1 MNMIYDV
8 IVIGN
13 GPAGISSAIYVKRNN
28 LNVLVVSKQQSNLL
42 LADKI
47 ENYYGFENPISG
59 KELYNQGLNQAKNL
73 NIPLVDEEVVDVTF
87 MGNYEVT
94 TSANKYVAK
103 TVIVSTGANRVAPKI
118 KGLKEFEGRGV
129 SYCAVCDGFFYRKKD
144 VAVLGNKEYALHE
157 LNVLK
162 QFANSVTLLTNGL
175 EYNLDELVDLEQRK
189 IKEIRGKEVV
199 EEIVFEDD
207 SSLKVSGL
215 FVAVGVASSLD
226 FARKLGA
233 EIQNNKLVVNE
244 LMQTNLPGL
253 YACGDAVKGTP
264 QIAKA
269 VYEGMIAGMDAS
281 KYVRNL
287 K

>member
-1 MNMIYDV
+1 MIYDV

-28 LNVLVVSKQQSNLL
+28 LNVLVVSKNESNLL

-59 KELYNQGLNQAKNL
+59 KDLYEQGINQAKNL
-73 NIPLVDEEVVDVTF
+73 GIEVVNEEVVDVTF
-87 MGNYEVT
+87 MGNYVVS
-94 TSANKYVAK
+94 TSSNSYEAK
-103 TVIVSTGANRVAPKI
+103 AVIVSTGANRVAPRI

-129 SYCAVCDGFFYRKKD
+129 SYCAVCDGFFYRRKN

-162 QFANSVTLLTNGL
+162 PIVNEVTLLTNGL
-175 EYNLDELVDLEQRK
+175 EYTQNEEVVLNTLK
-189 IKEIRGKEVV
+189 IKEIKGNEVI
-199 EEIVFEDD
+199 EEVVFEDD
-207 SSLKVSGL
+207 STLKVDGL
-215 FVAVGVASSLD
+215 FVAIGTASSVD

-233 EIQNNKLVVNE
+233 EIENNKIVVNE
-244 LMQTNLPGL
+244 LMQSNLPGL
-253 YACGDAVKGTP
+253 YACGDATKGVP

-269 VYEGMIAGMDAS
+269 VYEGMVAGMDAS
-281 KYVRNL
+281 KYVRNM

>member
-162 QFANSVTLLTNGL
+162 QFANSAILLTNGL

-189 IKEIRGKEVV
+189 IKEIRGNEVV

-226 FARKLGA
+226 FARKLGP

>member
-1 MNMIYDV
+1 MIYDV

-28 LNVLVVSKQQSNLL
+28 LNVLVVSKNESNLL

-59 KELYNQGLNQAKNL
+59 KDLYEQGINQAKNL
-73 NIPLVDEEVVDVTF
+73 GIEVVNEEVVDVTF
-87 MGNYEVT
+87 MGNYVVS
-94 TSANKYVAK
+94 TSSNSYEAK
-103 TVIVSTGANRVAPKI
+103 AVIVSTGANRVAPRI

-129 SYCAVCDGFFYRKKD
+129 SYCAVCDGFFYRRKN

-162 QFANSVTLLTNGL
+162 PIVNEVTLLTNGL
-175 EYNLDELVDLEQRK
+175 EYNLNEEVKLNTLK
-189 IKEIRGKEVV
+189 IKEIKGNEVI
-199 EEIVFEDD
+199 EEVVFEDD
-207 SSLKVSGL
+207 STLKVDGL
-215 FVAVGVASSLD
+215 FVAIGTASSVD

-233 EIQNNKLVVNE
+233 EIENNKIVVNE
-244 LMQTNLPGL
+244 LMQSNLPGL
-253 YACGDAVKGTP
+253 YACGDATKGVP

-269 VYEGMIAGMDAS
+269 VYEGMVAGMDAS
-281 KYVRNL
+281 KYVRNM

>member
-103 TVIVSTGANRVAPKI
+103 AVIVSTGANRVAPKI

-189 IKEIRGKEVV
+189 IKEIRGNEVV

-281 KYVRNL
+281 KYVRNI

>member
-1 MNMIYDV
+1 MIYDV

-28 LNVLVVSKQQSNLL
+28 LNVLVVSKNESNLL

-59 KELYNQGLNQAKNL
+59 KDLYEQGINQAKNL
-73 NIPLVDEEVVDVTF
+73 GIEVVNEEVVDVTF
-87 MGNYEVT
+87 MGNYVVS
-94 TSANKYVAK
+94 TSSNSYEAK
-103 TVIVSTGANRVAPKI
+103 AVIVSTGANRVAPRI

-129 SYCAVCDGFFYRKKD
+129 SYCAVCDGFFYRRKN

-157 LNVLK
+157 LNILK
-162 QFANSVTLLTNGL
+162 QFVNEVTLLTNGL
-175 EYNLDELVDLEQRK
+175 EYTQNEEVKLNTLK
-189 IKEIRGKEVV
+189 IKEIKGNEVI
-199 EEIVFEDD
+199 EEVVFEDD
-207 SSLKVSGL
+207 STLKVDGL
-215 FVAVGVASSLD
+215 FVAIGTASSVD

-233 EIQNNKLVVNE
+233 EIENNKIVVNE
-244 LMQTNLPGL
+244 LMQSNLPGL
-253 YACGDAVKGTP
+253 YACGDATKGVP

-269 VYEGMIAGMDAS
+269 VYEGMVAGMDAS
-281 KYVRNL
+281 KYVRNM

>member
-1 MNMIYDV
+1 LLPFIVNAKYKDV
-8 IVIGN
+8 
-13 GPAGISSAIYVKRNN
+13 
-28 LNVLVVSKQQSNLL
+28 
-42 LADKI
+42 
-47 ENYYGFENPISG
+47 
-59 KELYNQGLNQAKNL
+59 
-73 NIPLVDEEVVDVTF
+73 
-87 MGNYEVT
+87 
-94 TSANKYVAK
+94 
-103 TVIVSTGANRVAPKI
+103 VAPIVGIDASEKVTLYLFHGDGCPHCEDEFRFFESI
-118 KGLKEFEGRGV
+118 KTEYGDYFVLNKFEV
-129 SYCAVCDGFFYRKKD
+129 WHNEENKK
-144 VAVLGNKEYALHE
+144 L
-157 LNVLK
+157 LK

-175 EYNLDELVDLEQRK
+175 EFNLDDNVNLNLRK
-189 IKEIRGKEVV
+189 IKEIKGNEVV

-207 SSLKVSGL
+207 STLKISGL

-269 VYEGMIAGMDAS
+269 VYEGMVAGMEAS

>member
-189 IKEIRGKEVV
+189 IKEIRGNEVV

>member
-1 MNMIYDV
+1 MIYDV

-13 GPAGISSAIYVKRNN
+13 GPAGISSAIYAKRNN
-28 LNVLVVSKQQSNLL
+28 LNVLVISKQESNLL

-47 ENYYGFENPISG
+47 ENYYGFEKPISG
-59 KELYNQGLNQAKNL
+59 KDLYEQGIKQAENL
-73 NIPLVDEEVVDVTF
+73 NISLVNEEVVDITF
-87 MGNYEVT
+87 MGNYEVS
-94 TSANKYVAK
+94 TSSNKYEAK
-103 TVIVSTGANRVAPKI
+103 TVIVSTGANRMAPRI

-157 LNVLK
+157 INVLK

-175 EYNLDELVDLEQRK
+175 EFNLDDNVNLNLRK
-189 IKEIRGKEVV
+189 IKEIKGNEVV

-207 SSLKVSGL
+207 STLKTSGL

-269 VYEGMIAGMDAS
+269 VYEGMVAGMEAS
-281 KYVRNL
+281 KYVRSL

>member
-59 KELYNQGLNQAKNL
+59 KELYNQGLSQAKNL

-162 QFANSVTLLTNGL
+162 QFANSAILLTNGL

-189 IKEIRGKEVV
+189 IKEIRGNEVV

>member
-1 MNMIYDV
+1 MIYDV
-8 IVIGN
+8 VVIGN
-13 GPAGISSAIYVKRNN
+13 GPAGISSAIYAKRNN
-28 LNVLVVSKQQSNLL
+28 LNVIVVSKNESNLL

-47 ENYYGFENPISG
+47 ENYYGFVDPISG
-59 KELYNQGLNQAKNL
+59 KDLYEQGINQAKRL
-73 NIPLVDEEVVDVTF
+73 GIPVVNEEVVDIAF
-87 MGNYEVT
+87 MENYLVST
-94 TSANKYVAK
+94 TSNAYETK
-103 TVIVSTGANRVAPKI
+103 TVIVSTGTNRMAPRI

-129 SYCAVCDGFFYRKKD
+129 SYCAICDGFFYRKQN

-162 QFANSVTLLTNGL
+162 PIANEVTLLTNGL
-175 EYNLDELVDLEQRK
+175 EYSLDEEVILNTKK
-189 IKEIRGKEVV
+189 IKEIKGNEVV
-199 EEIVFEDD
+199 EEIIFEDD
-207 SSLKVSGL
+207 SSINVSGL
-215 FVAVGVASSLD
+215 FVAIGTASSVD

-233 EIQNNKLVVNE
+233 EIENNKLVVNE

-269 VYEGMIAGMDAS
+269 VYEGMVAGMDAS
-281 KYVRNL
+281 KYIRSL

>member
-162 QFANSVTLLTNGL
+162 QFANSVTLLINGL

-189 IKEIRGKEVV
+189 IKEIRGNEVV

>member
-1 MNMIYDV
+1 MIYDV

-13 GPAGISSAIYVKRNN
+13 GPAGISSAIYAKRNN
-28 LNVLVVSKQQSNLL
+28 LNVLVISKQESNLL

-47 ENYYGFENPISG
+47 ENYYGFEKPISG
-59 KELYNQGLNQAKNL
+59 KDLYEQGIKQAENL
-73 NIPLVDEEVVDVTF
+73 NISLVNEEVVDITF
-87 MGNYEVT
+87 MGNYEVS
-94 TSANKYVAK
+94 TSSNKYEAK
-103 TVIVSTGANRVAPKI
+103 TVIVSTGANRMAPRI

-175 EYNLDELVDLEQRK
+175 EFNLDDNVNLNLRK
-189 IKEIRGKEVV
+189 IKEIKGNEVV

-207 SSLKVSGL
+207 STLKISGL

-244 LMQTNLPGL
+244 LMHTNLPGL
-253 YACGDAVKGTP
+253 FACGDAVKGTP

-269 VYEGMIAGMDAS
+269 VYEGMVAGMEAS

>member
-103 TVIVSTGANRVAPKI
+103 AVIVSTGANRVAPKI

-189 IKEIRGKEVV
+189 IKEIRGNEVV

-244 LMQTNLPGL
+244 LMQTNLPGF

-269 VYEGMIAGMDAS
+269 VYEGMVAGMDAS

>member
-13 GPAGISSAIYVKRNN
+13 GPAGISSAIYVKRNS

-73 NIPLVDEEVVDVTF
+73 NIPLVDEEVLDVTF

-189 IKEIRGKEVV
+189 IKEIRGNEVV

>member
-13 GPAGISSAIYVKRNN
+13 GPAGISSAIYVKRNS

-175 EYNLDELVDLEQRK
+175 EYNLDELIDLEQRK
-189 IKEIRGKEVV
+189 IKEIRGNEVV

>member
-1 MNMIYDV
+1 MIYDV
-8 IVIGN
+8 VVIGN
-13 GPAGISSAIYVKRNN
+13 GPAGISSAIYAKRNN
-28 LNVLVVSKQQSNLL
+28 LNVIVVSKNESNLL

-47 ENYYGFENPISG
+47 ENYYGFVDPISG
-59 KELYNQGLNQAKNL
+59 KDLYEQGINQAKRL
-73 NIPLVDEEVVDVTF
+73 GIPVVNEEVVDIAF
-87 MGNYEVT
+87 MENYLVST
-94 TSANKYVAK
+94 TSNAYETK
-103 TVIVSTGANRVAPKI
+103 TVIVSTGANRVAPRI

-129 SYCAVCDGFFYRKKD
+129 SYCAICDGFFYRKQN

-162 QFANSVTLLTNGL
+162 PIANEVTLLTNGL
-175 EYNLDELVDLEQRK
+175 DYSLDEEVILNTKK
-189 IKEIRGKEVV
+189 IKEIKGNEVV
-199 EEIVFEDD
+199 EEIIFEDD
-207 SSLKVSGL
+207 SSINVSGL
-215 FVAVGVASSLD
+215 FVAIGSASSVD

-233 EIQNNKLVVNE
+233 EIENNKLVVNE

-269 VYEGMIAGMDAS
+269 VYEGMVAGMDAS
-281 KYVRNL
+281 KYIRSL

>member
-1 MNMIYDV
+1 MIYDV

-28 LNVLVVSKQQSNLL
+28 LNVLVVSKNESNLL

-47 ENYYGFENPISG
+47 ENYYGFANPISG
-59 KELYNQGLNQAKNL
+59 KDLYEQGINQAKNL
-73 NIPLVDEEVVDVTF
+73 GINLVNEEVVDVTF
-87 MGNYEVT
+87 MGNYVVT
-94 TSANKYVAK
+94 TSSNVYEAK
-103 TVIVSTGANRVAPKI
+103 AVIVSTGTNRVAPRI

-129 SYCAVCDGFFYRKKD
+129 SYCAVCDGFFYRKKN

-162 QFANSVTLLTNGL
+162 PIANEVTLLTNGL
-175 EYNLDELVDLEQRK
+175 EYNQEEQVNLNILK
-189 IKEIRGKEVV
+189 IKEIRGNEVI
-199 EEIVFEDD
+199 EEVVFEDD
-207 SSLKVSGL
+207 SSLKVDGL
-215 FVAVGVASSLD
+215 FVAIGTASSVD

-233 EIQNNKLVVNE
+233 EIDSNKLVVNE
-244 LMQTNLPGL
+244 LMQSNLPGL

-269 VYEGMIAGMDAS
+269 VYEGMVAGMDAS

>member
-1 MNMIYDV
+1 MIYDV

-28 LNVLVVSKQQSNLL
+28 LNVLVVSKNESNLL

-59 KELYNQGLNQAKNL
+59 KDLYEQGINQAKNL
-73 NIPLVDEEVVDVTF
+73 GIEVVNEEVVDVTF
-87 MGNYEVT
+87 MGNYVVS
-94 TSANKYVAK
+94 TSSNSYEAK
-103 TVIVSTGANRVAPKI
+103 AVIVSTGANRVAPRI

-129 SYCAVCDGFFYRKKD
+129 SYCAVCDGFFYRRKN

-162 QFANSVTLLTNGL
+162 PIVNEVTLLTNGL
-175 EYNLDELVDLEQRK
+175 EYNQNEEVKLNTLK
-189 IKEIRGKEVV
+189 IKEIKGNEVI
-199 EEIVFEDD
+199 EEVVFEDD
-207 SSLKVSGL
+207 STLKVDGL
-215 FVAVGVASSLD
+215 FVAIGTASSVD

-233 EIQNNKLVVNE
+233 EIENNKIVVNE
-244 LMQTNLPGL
+244 LMQSNLPGL
-253 YACGDAVKGTP
+253 YACGDATKGVP

-269 VYEGMIAGMDAS
+269 VYEGMVAGMDAS
-281 KYVRNL
+281 KYVRNM

>member
-1 MNMIYDV
+1 MIYDV

-28 LNVLVVSKQQSNLL
+28 LNVLVVSKNESNLL

-47 ENYYGFENPISG
+47 ENYYGFANPISG
-59 KELYNQGLNQAKNL
+59 KDLYEQGINQAKNL
-73 NIPLVDEEVVDVTF
+73 GIEVVNEEVVDVTF
-87 MGNYEVT
+87 MGNYVVS
-94 TSANKYVAK
+94 TSSNFYEAK
-103 TVIVSTGANRVAPKI
+103 AVIVSTGANRVAPRI

-129 SYCAVCDGFFYRKKD
+129 SYCAVCDGFFYRRKN

-162 QFANSVTLLTNGL
+162 PIVNEATLLTNGL
-175 EYNLDELVDLEQRK
+175 EYNQNEEVKLNTLK
-189 IKEIRGKEVV
+189 IKEIRGNEVI
-199 EEIVFEDD
+199 EEVVFEDD
-207 SSLKVSGL
+207 STLKVDGL
-215 FVAVGVASSLD
+215 FVAIGTASSVD

-233 EIQNNKLVVNE
+233 EIENNKIVVNE
-244 LMQTNLPGL
+244 LMQSNLPGL
-253 YACGDAVKGTP
+253 YACGDATKGVP

-269 VYEGMIAGMDAS
+269 VYEGMVAGMDAS
-281 KYVRNL
+281 KYIRNM

>member
-162 QFANSVTLLTNGL
+162 QFANSAILLTNGL

-189 IKEIRGKEVV
+189 IKEIRGNEVV

>member
-1 MNMIYDV
+1 MIYDV

-28 LNVLVVSKQQSNLL
+28 LNVLVVSKNESNLL

-59 KELYNQGLNQAKNL
+59 KDLYEQGINQAKNL
-73 NIPLVDEEVVDVTF
+73 GIEVVNEEVVDVTF
-87 MGNYEVT
+87 MGNYVVS
-94 TSANKYVAK
+94 TSSNSYESKA
-103 TVIVSTGANRVAPKI
+103 VIVSTGANRVAPRI

-129 SYCAVCDGFFYRKKD
+129 SYCAVCDGFFYRRKN

-162 QFANSVTLLTNGL
+162 PIANEVTLLTNGL
-175 EYNLDELVDLEQRK
+175 EYNQNEEVNLNALK
-189 IKEIRGKEVV
+189 IKEIRGNEVI
-199 EEIVFEDD
+199 EEVVFEDD
-207 SSLKVSGL
+207 STLKIDGL
-215 FVAVGVASSLD
+215 FIAIGTASSVD

-233 EIQNNKLVVNE
+233 EIENNKIVVNE
-244 LMQTNLPGL
+244 LMQSNLPGL
-253 YACGDAVKGTP
+253 YACGDATKGVP

-269 VYEGMIAGMDAS
+269 VYEGMVAGMDAS
-281 KYVRNL
+281 KYVRNM

>member
-189 IKEIRGKEVV
+189 ITAIFR
-199 EEIVFEDD
+199 
-207 SSLKVSGL
+207 SSKRHL
-215 FVAVGVASSLD
+215 
-226 FARKLGA
+226 
-233 EIQNNKLVVNE
+233 
-244 LMQTNLPGL
+244 L
-253 YACGDAVKGTP
+253 YT
-264 QIAKA
+264 
-269 VYEGMIAGMDAS
+269 
-281 KYVRNL
+281 
-287 K
+287 

>member
-1 MNMIYDV
+1 MIYDV

-28 LNVLVVSKQQSNLL
+28 LNVLVVSKNESNLL

-47 ENYYGFENPISG
+47 ENYYGFANPISG
-59 KELYNQGLNQAKNL
+59 KDLYEQGINQAKNL
-73 NIPLVDEEVVDVTF
+73 GIEVVNEEVVDVTF
-87 MGNYEVT
+87 MGNYVVS
-94 TSANKYVAK
+94 TSSNSYEAK
-103 TVIVSTGANRVAPKI
+103 AVIVSTGANRVAPRI

-129 SYCAVCDGFFYRKKD
+129 SYCAVCDGFFYRRKN

-162 QFANSVTLLTNGL
+162 PIVNEVTLLTNGL
-175 EYNLDELVDLEQRK
+175 EYNQNEEVKLNTLK
-189 IKEIRGKEVV
+189 IKEIRGNEVI
-199 EEIVFEDD
+199 EEVVFEDD
-207 SSLKVSGL
+207 STLKIDGL
-215 FVAVGVASSLD
+215 FVAIGTASSVD

-233 EIQNNKLVVNE
+233 EIENNKIVVNE
-244 LMQTNLPGL
+244 LMQSNLPGL
-253 YACGDAVKGTP
+253 YACGDATKGVP

-269 VYEGMIAGMDAS
+269 VYEGMVAGMDAS
-281 KYVRNL
+281 KYVRNM

>member
-1 MNMIYDV
+1 MIYDV

-13 GPAGISSAIYVKRNN
+13 GPAGISSAIYAKRNN
-28 LNVLVVSKQQSNLL
+28 LNVLIVSKKESNLL

-59 KELYNQGLNQAKNL
+59 KELYETGIKQASNL
-73 NIPLVDEEVVDVTF
+73 DIPLVYDEVVDITF
-87 MGNYEVT
+87 MGNYVVSTPNNSYET
-94 TSANKYVAK
+94 K
-103 TVIVSTGANRVAPKI
+103 TVIVSTGLSRVAPRI
-118 KGLKEFEGRGV
+118 KGLKEFEGKGV

-144 VAVLGNKEYALHE
+144 VAVLGNKDYALHE

-162 QFANSVTLLTNGL
+162 PIANNVTLLTNGL
-175 EYNLDELVDLEQRK
+175 EYNLNEEVSLNTKK
-189 IKEIRGKEVV
+189 IKEIRGTDVI

-215 FVAVGVASSLD
+215 FIAVGTASSVD

-233 EIQNNKLVVNE
+233 EIANNKIIVNE
-244 LMQTNLPGL
+244 LMQTNVPGL
-253 YACGDAVKGTP
+253 YACGDTVKGTP

-269 VYEGMIAGMDAS
+269 VYEGMVAGMEAS
-281 KYVRNL
+281 KYVRSL

>member
-1 MNMIYDV
+1 MIYDV

-13 GPAGISSAIYVKRNN
+13 GPAGISSAIYAKRNN
-28 LNVLVVSKQQSNLL
+28 LNVLVISKQESNLL

-47 ENYYGFENPISG
+47 ENYYGFEKPISG
-59 KELYNQGLNQAKNL
+59 KDLYEQGIKQAENL
-73 NIPLVDEEVVDVTF
+73 NISLVNEEVVDITF
-87 MGNYEVT
+87 MGNYEVS
-94 TSANKYVAK
+94 TSSNKYEAK
-103 TVIVSTGANRVAPKI
+103 TVIVSTGANRMAPRI

-175 EYNLDELVDLEQRK
+175 EFNLDDNVNLNLRK
-189 IKEIRGKEVV
+189 IKEIKGNEVV

-207 SSLKVSGL
+207 STLKISGL

-269 VYEGMIAGMDAS
+269 VYEGMVAGMEAS